1 MFTLFLFILVLALLV
16 LVHELGHFLAAKR
29 FGMRVDEFGFGFPP
43 RIWGKKYRGT
53 LYSINLIPL
62 GGFVKIK
69 GVAGDDEHALD
80 DAEDRDS
87 FGSKPF
93 WQKSIVLFAGI
104 AMNVLLGILIF
115 SIVFVIGFPTRASDI
130 KPGGIVSQQEIVIT
144 GVLPESPAALAG
156 IVSGDVLESADEE
169 QLNSVEEV
177 QQLFS
182 SHLGVP
188 ILLRVERDQQKLE
201 VSVTPKEI
209 AYGGQTVIGIGIG
222 LEESTIVRYPW
233 YRAILEGVRMTF
245 KIIGQIFLSLFEM
258 LTALFSTARVSQQL
272 SGPIG
277 IAVLTGEVARLGI
290 VYLLQFVALLSIN
303 LAVFNLLPI
312 PALDGGR
319 IFFTILERVRRKPVN
334 QKIEAIVHNVGFLLL
349 ILLVL
354 LVTIRDITKLQ

>member
-1 MFTLFLFILVLALLV
+1 MLTLLLFIVVLALLV
-16 LVHELGHFLAAKR
+16 LVHELGHFLVAKR

-43 RIWGKKYRGT
+43 RLWGKKYRGT
-53 LYSINLIPL
+53 LYSVNLIPL

-80 DAEDRDS
+80 DAEDTDS

-93 WQKSIVLFAGI
+93 LQKAAVLCAGI
-104 AMNVLLGILIF
+104 VMNVLLGIVIF
-115 SIVFVIGFPTRASDI
+115 SIVFFSGFPTRASEVRQ
-130 KPGGIVSQQEIVIT
+130 GASVSQQQIVIT
-144 GVLPESPAALAG
+144 GVLTDSPASKAG
-156 IVSGDVLESADEE
+156 IQSGDVLKRAD
-169 QLNSVEEV
+169 QTHLNSVEDV

-182 SHLGVP
+182 THEGSTVQLS
-188 ILLRVERDQQKLE
+188 IEREQQELQ
-201 VSVTPKEI
+201 VTVTPQAIDYAE
-209 AYGGQTVIGIGIG
+209 QQVIGIGIA
-222 LEESTIVRYPW
+222 LEESVIVRYPW
-233 YRAILEGVRMTF
+233 YRAIVEGVRMTF
-245 KIIGQIFLSLFEM
+245 QIIGQIFVALFGM
-258 LTALFSTARVSQQL
+258 LQALFSRAQVSQQL

-277 IAVLTGEVARLGI
+277 IAVLTGEVARLGT
-290 VYLLQFVALLSIN
+290 VYLLQFIALLSIN

-319 IFFTILERVRRKPVN
+319 IFFTILERIRRKPVN